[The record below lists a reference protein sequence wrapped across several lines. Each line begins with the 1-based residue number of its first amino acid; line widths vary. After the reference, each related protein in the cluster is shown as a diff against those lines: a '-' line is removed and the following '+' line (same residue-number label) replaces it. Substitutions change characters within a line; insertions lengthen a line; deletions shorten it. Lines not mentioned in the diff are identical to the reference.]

1 MLPYVLGVK
10 SIIYS
15 VKREE
20 KIGMSY
26 DPWTSDEYI
35 EEWGT
40 EEQKKQLAERRE
52 RMQEFLKGIQ
62 VLTVEEAMKRS
73 FNFDYLQNK

>member
-1 MLPYVLGVK
+1 
-10 SIIYS
+10 
-15 VKREE
+15 
-20 KIGMSY
+20 MSY
-26 DPWTSDEYI
+26 EPWTSDEYT

-40 EEQKKQLAERRE
+40 EEQKKQLTERRE
-52 RMQEFLKGIQ
+52 RMQEFLKDIQ

>member
-1 MLPYVLGVK
+1 
-10 SIIYS
+10 
-15 VKREE
+15 
-20 KIGMSY
+20 MSY

-35 EEWGT
+35 EKWGT

-62 VLTVEEAMKRS
+62 VLTVEDAYKRMMERVK
-73 FNFDYLQNK
+73 DGV

>member
-1 MLPYVLGVK
+1 
-10 SIIYS
+10 
-15 VKREE
+15 
-20 KIGMSY
+20 MSY
-26 DPWTSDEYI
+26 DPHCSDEFI

-40 EEQKKQLAERRE
+40 GGQKKQLAERRE
-52 RMQEFLKGIQ
+52 RVQEFLKDIQ

>member
-1 MLPYVLGVK
+1 MVK

-20 KIGMSY
+20 KVDMSY

-52 RMQEFLKGIQ
+52 RMQEFLKDIQ
-62 VLTVEEAMKRS
+62 VLSVEEAMKRS